1 MTTIF
6 KNENLQVI
14 QQPIKNKYTIEFNK
28 YTEQNAALIRSL
40 IRTRIIKGATLSKDY
55 LTLKF
60 QAHNINFFSQ
70 TNTLSIPNAAHYLET
85 LATQLNYLLQHESK
99 TILGYNPN
107 QIIVINDTPAFLGSE
122 FIADLD
128 QCSEGIGTESNLA
141 TICCPFNPQK
151 DFFPAPELLKIK
163 HLPAQV
169 HFKVAYYSLATLII
183 YGLNKEMKLE
193 PNINPINYLDTHPI
207 KNTKLYWLLSR
218 CLEEDPNN
226 RSIVFI

>member
-40 IRTRIIKGATLSKDY
+40 IRTRIIQGATLSKDY

-60 QAHNINFFSQ
+60 QAHSVNFFSQ
-70 TNTLSIPNAAHYLET
+70 TNTLSIPDAAKYLET
-85 LATQLNYLLQHESK
+85 LATQLNYLLQHGSK

-107 QIIVINDTPAFLGSE
+107 QIIVINETPAFLGSE

-128 QCSEGIGTESNLA
+128 YCSEGTEPDLA
-141 TICCPFNPQK
+141 TICCPFNPLK

-183 YGLNKEMKLE
+183 YGLNKEMKTE
-193 PNINPINYLDTHPI
+193 PNINPIIYLDTHPI

-218 CLEEDPNN
+218 CLEEDPNK

>member
-14 QQPIKNKYTIEFNK
+14 QQPIKHKYTIEFKK
-28 YTEQNAALIRSL
+28 YSEQNAALIRSL
-40 IRTRIIKGATLSKDY
+40 IRTRIIQGATLSKDY

-60 QAHNINFFSQ
+60 QAHNINFFSE
-70 TNTLSIPNAAHYLET
+70 LSIPEAAKYLET

-107 QIIVINDTPAFLGSE
+107 QIIVINETPAFLGSE

-128 QCSEGIGTESNLA
+128 QYPEGIESNLA
-141 TICCPFNPQK
+141 TICCPFNPLK

-183 YGLNKEMKLE
+183 YGLNKEMKTE
-193 PNINPINYLDTHPI
+193 PNINPIIYLDTHPI

>member
-40 IRTRIIKGATLSKDY
+40 IRTRIIQGATLSKDY

-60 QAHNINFFSQ
+60 QAHSVKFFSE
-70 TNTLSIPNAAHYLET
+70 LSIPDAAHYIQT

-107 QIIVINDTPAFLGSE
+107 QIIVINDTPHS
-122 FIADLD
+122 
-128 QCSEGIGTESNLA
+128 
-141 TICCPFNPQK
+141 
-151 DFFPAPELLKIK
+151 
-163 HLPAQV
+163 
-169 HFKVAYYSLATLII
+169 
-183 YGLNKEMKLE
+183 
-193 PNINPINYLDTHPI
+193 
-207 KNTKLYWLLSR
+207 
-218 CLEEDPNN
+218 
-226 RSIVFI
+226 

>member
-28 YTEQNAALIRSL
+28 YSEQNAALIRSL
-40 IRTRIIKGATLSKDY
+40 IRTRIIQGATLSKDY

-60 QAHNINFFSQ
+60 QAHNIIFFSQ
-70 TNTLSIPNAAHYLET
+70 TNPLSIPEAAKYLET

-107 QIIVINDTPAFLGSE
+107 QIIVINETPAFLGSE

-128 QCSEGIGTESNLA
+128 QYPEGTEFNMA
-141 TICCPFNPQK
+141 TICCPFNPLK

-169 HFKVAYYSLATLII
+169 HFKVAYYSLASLII
-183 YGLNKEMKLE
+183 YALNKEMKPE
-193 PNINPINYLDTHPI
+193 PNINPIKYLDTHPI

-218 CLEEDPNN
+218 CLEEDPNK

>member
-14 QQPIKNKYTIEFNK
+14 QQHTKSKYIIEFNK

-40 IRTRIIKGATLSKDY
+40 VRTKIIQGATVSRDY
-55 LTLKF
+55 LTIIF
-60 QAHNINFFSQ
+60 TAYGVTNFENKKAS
-70 TNTLSIPNAAHYLET
+70 SIPEAANYLET
-85 LATQLNYLLQHESK
+85 LATQLNYLLKHESK

-122 FIADLD
+122 LIADLD
-128 QCSEGIGTESNLA
+128 QYPEGTESNMA
-141 TICCPFNPQK
+141 TICCPFNPLK

-163 HLPAQV
+163 HLPTQV
-169 HFKVAYYSLATLII
+169 HFKVAYYSLASLII
-183 YGLNKEMKLE
+183 YALNKEMKPE
-193 PNINPINYLDTHPI
+193 PNINPIKYLDTHPI

-218 CLEEDPNN
+218 CLEEDPNK

>member
-14 QQPIKNKYTIEFNK
+14 QQHIKNKYTIEFNK

-40 IRTRIIKGATLSKDY
+40 VRTRIIQGATLSRDY

-60 QAHNINFFSQ
+60 QAHNIKFFSE
-70 TNTLSIPNAAHYLET
+70 LSIPDAAHYIQT

-128 QCSEGIGTESNLA
+128 QYPEGTKPDLA
-141 TICCPFNPQK
+141 TICCPFNPLK

-163 HLPAQV
+163 SLPSQV

-183 YGLNKEMKLE
+183 YGLNKEMKPD

-218 CLEEDPNN
+218 CLEEDPNK